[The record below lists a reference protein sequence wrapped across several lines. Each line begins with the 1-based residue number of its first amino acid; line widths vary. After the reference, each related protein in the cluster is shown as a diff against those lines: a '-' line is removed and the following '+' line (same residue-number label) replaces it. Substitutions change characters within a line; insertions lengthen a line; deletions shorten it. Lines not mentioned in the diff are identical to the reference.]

1 MRRIQSTKQNC
12 WKINIFPRFDCLQF
26 FGGELPVKQCREET
40 HTLYSRTTW
49 QTAAAASSCVEYETG
64 NQRHYY
70 VIYVSVEPYAN
81 NPSAVLLCIACP
93 QLSQLKL
100 HPKSIFT
107 SKSHFW
113 CPYCTQYIC
122 KSQHQLFFQSF
133 IWQSEPVAENESA
146 NLRH

>member
-1 MRRIQSTKQNC
+1 M
-12 WKINIFPRFDCLQF
+12 NIFPRFDCLQFFFPNF

-70 VIYVSVEPYAN
+70 VIYVSVEPYAD

-113 CPYCTQYIC
+113 SILPQYLQ
-122 KSQHQLFFQSF
+122 KTTS
-133 IWQSEPVAENESA
+133 
-146 NLRH
+146 